1 MMNTVQMTSDPAM
14 IFPYHTQRRI
24 NKVSGRH
31 HSGYQQRSMQ
41 RRQHILIFTAVTLF
55 LLIACVLI
63 GSNFIGSSNTQAN
76 NTKEIYKYYTSIEVQ
91 EGDSLWSIADRYI
104 TADYPDREAYMQE
117 LVALN
122 NLSDTTIHSGS
133 YLTIPYYSDIE
144 K

>member
-14 IFPYHTQRRI
+14 IFSYHAQRRVH
-24 NKVSGRH
+24 KTPDRH
-31 HSGYQQRSMQ
+31 HCGYYQRSKQ
-41 RRQHILIFTAVTLF
+41 RRQHILIFAVITIF
-55 LLIACVLI
+55 LLTACVLI

-91 EGDSLWSIADRYI
+91 DGDSLWSIADRYI
-104 TADYPDREAYMQE
+104 TADYPDREAYIKE
-117 LVALN
+117 LAALN